1 MTSKLLIGIGLTILV
16 IGLVLRYAPWL
27 LHWFGR
33 LPGDINTQRDNV
45 RIFVPITSMI
55 VISILI
61 SIIINIFF
69 RR

>member
-16 IGLVLRYAPWL
+16 IGLALRYAPWL

-33 LPGDINTQRDNV
+33 LPGDINVQRDNA

-55 VISILI
+55 VISVVV

>member
-16 IGLVLRYAPWL
+16 IGLALRYAPWL
-27 LHWFGR
+27 LNWFGR
-33 LPGDINTQRDNV
+33 LPGDINVQRDNT

-55 VISILI
+55 VVSIVVSVIIS
-61 SIIINIFF
+61 IFF

>member
-1 MTSKLLIGIGLTILV
+1 MTSKLLIGIGLTIL
-16 IGLVLRYAPWL
+16 GLGLALRYAPWL

-33 LPGDINTQRDNV
+33 LPGDINVQRDNV

-55 VISILI
+55 VISIVV

>member
-1 MTSKLLIGIGLTILV
+1 MTSKLLIGIGLTILA
-16 IGLVLRYAPWL
+16 IGLALRYAPWL

-33 LPGDINTQRDNV
+33 LPGDINVQRDNA

-55 VISILI
+55 VISIVV